1 MLDIND
7 FEYKY
12 MKIIYMNLKTK
23 ERFFVRSSH
32 VRFSYIYSYLFII
45 SWIYL
50 GGGRGKGGM
59 EEGRGREGGREG
71 GGKLLEA
78 VRSCCSQP
86 CVRLITL
93 TCNTYGPSAASS
105 TCFDM

>member
-1 MLDIND
+1 MDL
-7 FEYKY
+7 FE
-12 MKIIYMNLKTK
+12 
-23 ERFFVRSSH
+23 E
-32 VRFSYIYSYLFII
+32 
-45 SWIYL
+45 
-50 GGGRGKGGM
+50 GGGREEWRKGW
-59 EEGRGREGGREG
+59 GGREG

>member
-1 MLDIND
+1 MD
-7 FEYKY
+7 
-12 MKIIYMNLKTK
+12 
-23 ERFFVRSSH
+23 
-32 VRFSYIYSYLFII
+32 LFGE
-45 SWIYL
+45 
-50 GGGRGKGGM
+50 GGGREEWRKGG
-59 EEGRGREGGREG
+59 GGREG

-78 VRSCCSQP
+78 VRSRCSQP

>member
-1 MLDIND
+1 MD
-7 FEYKY
+7 
-12 MKIIYMNLKTK
+12 
-23 ERFFVRSSH
+23 
-32 VRFSYIYSYLFII
+32 LFGE
-45 SWIYL
+45 
-50 GGGRGKGGM
+50 GGGREEWRKGG
-59 EEGRGREGGREG
+59 GGREG